1 MITSIAWPP
10 EIGRLLL
17 FAIIVVLNSSYFA
30 LSTMKNTDVIII
42 GAGAAGLMAAYELS
56 KLGKLVII
64 LEARGRAGGR
74 IFTLDDDLYTELGA
88 EFVHGDL
95 PVTLQLLKEANIESI
110 PASGEMWHSRD
121 GKFSKNTEQFE
132 HWDLLMDKLGQ
143 LNADISIGDFLQ
155 QEFADEKYSTLRA
168 WVTRFVSGYD
178 TADPFKASAFA
189 LRQEW
194 QSEDDNTQHRV
205 KGGYG
210 RMINYLVNTSEQN
223 GAQFYLDKVAKHI
236 HWTHGQVEVITSGNE
251 SFKAKQLIIAL
262 PLGVL
267 KADSAQKAAI
277 TISPSVDMCRGAIN
291 KIGFGSV
298 VKVLLQF
305 KTAFWESQSI
315 TGADLSDMG
324 FILSAEAIPTWWT
337 QHPSPSTLLTGWL
350 GGLSAESKKAMSN
363 DELLEEALQSLSR
376 IFNIDADK
384 LKNEL
389 VVSHVVNWTTDP
401 FTLGSYAYDT
411 LKSAE
416 ARKILNTPIDH
427 TIYFAGEYLYDGPAM
442 GTVEAAL
449 ASARETVAKLI
460 G

>member
-1 MITSIAWPP
+1 
-10 EIGRLLL
+10 
-17 FAIIVVLNSSYFA
+17 
-30 LSTMKNTDVIII
+30 MKNADVIII

-56 KLGKLVII
+56 KAGKQVMV

-74 IFTLDDDLYTELGA
+74 IHTLNDNLHTELGA

-95 PVTLQLLKEANIESI
+95 PVTLQLLKDANIKSI
-110 PASGEMWHSRD
+110 PASGEMWHNRD
-121 GKFSKNTEQFE
+121 GKFSKNSEQFE
-132 HWDLLMDKLGQ
+132 YWDLLMKKLSQ
-143 LNADISIGDFLQ
+143 LEKDISIGDFLQ
-155 QEFADEKYSTLRA
+155 QEFGDEKYTRLRA

-189 LRQEW
+189 LRREW
-194 QSEDDNTQHRV
+194 QSEDDDTQHRV

-210 RMINYLVNTSEQN
+210 MMIGYLVNISEQN
-223 GAQFYLDKVAKHI
+223 RVQFYLNTIAKHI
-236 HWTHGQVEVITSGNE
+236 HWTHGQVEVVTSGSE

-267 KADSAQKAAI
+267 KADPSKQAAI
-277 TISPSVDMCRGAIN
+277 TISPSVGMCNEAIN
-291 KIGFGSV
+291 QIGFGAV

-305 KTAFWESQSI
+305 KIAFWEDQSV

-324 FILSAEAIPTWWT
+324 FILSGEAIPTWWT
-337 QHPSPSTLLTGWL
+337 QHPSASPLLTGWL
-350 GGLSAESKKAMSN
+350 GGPPAARKKEMSN
-363 DELLEEALQSLSR
+363 DELLEEALQSLSH
-376 IFNIDADK
+376 IFNIDVNK
-384 LKNEL
+384 LRDDL
-389 VVSHVVNWTTDP
+389 VASHVVNWTIDP

-411 LKSAE
+411 LESGE
-416 ARKILNTPIDH
+416 ARKVLNTPIDH

-449 ASARETVAKLI
+449 TSGSETAGKLI